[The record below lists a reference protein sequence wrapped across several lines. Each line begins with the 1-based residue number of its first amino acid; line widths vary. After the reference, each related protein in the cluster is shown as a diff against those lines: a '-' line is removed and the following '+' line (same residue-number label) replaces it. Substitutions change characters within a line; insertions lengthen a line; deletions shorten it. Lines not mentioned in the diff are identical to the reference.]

1 MSASKKTT
9 IGLFWGRAFFLVCF
23 GTHSDQEKFDGFL
36 RLLHFFNGD
45 TAAFLPLMGRD
56 GAMG

>member
-1 MSASKKTT
+1 MFLSVR
-9 IGLFWGRAFFLVCF
+9 FWA
-23 GTHSDQEKFDGFL
+23 HPDQEKFDKIPYF
-36 RLLHFFNGD
+36 LHFFNGN